1 MDKKNRLSLL
11 KRLSISFK
19 FILIFLSSNSYIAY
33 GQEIIDHNI
42 LYYKNHRGPNTLN
55 IEVVNLKNNE
65 GFLIL
70 GLFDENKKE
79 VLSVKNIIIVDRK
92 TNIKID
98 SLKSGKYVVRF
109 WHDSN
114 KNGKLDTNFIGIPKE
129 EFGNSNNIKPNFGP
143 PKFEDMIFKIDN
155 DMILKM
161 IAQNLNL

>member
-1 MDKKNRLSLL
+1 MDIKNRLSLI
-11 KRLSISFK
+11 KYLSIGLK
-19 FILIFLSSNSYIAY
+19 FLLIFLSSNSYVSY

-42 LYYKNHRGPNTLN
+42 LYYKKYKGDNTLN

-79 VLSVKNIIIVDRK
+79 VVTVKNIIIVDRK

-114 KNGKLDTNFIGIPKE
+114 KNGKLDTNFLGIPKE
-129 EFGNSNNIKPNFGP
+129 EFGNSNNIQPKFGP
-143 PKFEDMIFKIDN
+143 PKFEEMIFEIKN
-155 DMILKM
+155 DFYLKM
-161 IAQNLNL
+161 IAQSLNL